1 MRFQRPALNITKHK
15 EDSITPDLLHGVYTG
30 MVITP
35 GGNGF
40 INEL

>member
-1 MRFQRPALNITKHK
+1 MSFERRALNITKHE

-30 MVITP
+30 MVLIP